1 MRKSINNDY
10 RKIHDDSFLLELYT
24 NLTKENPEIIAH
36 HWHNEPEVIL
46 CVDGAIDVNCNG
58 ETFKLSKNDILF
70 INSSQIHSL
79 HIYPFTKSITFVFD
93 LNSCI
98 SQRLDTCDQK
108 FILPLKNLEITITSG
123 LTFQSGNVD
132 RKEELVDIIKH
143 IIDLE
148 TNRPYAYQI
157 TLKGYLF
164 LMMSILIS
172 TSPVNRYK
180 NQEYKNIVKN
190 YESLKTVLDY
200 FDNNYKEKISIDE
213 LAKLIHMSTPYF
225 CKYFKNFTGNT
236 PVDYINMIRIENA
249 VRLIK
254 TSNKRIIDI
263 AYEVGFQNFS
273 YFSKV
278 FKKNK
283 NISPSEYR
291 ASLDE
296 ISE

>member
-1 MRKSINNDY
+1 MRRSINNDY
-10 RKIHDDSFLLELYT
+10 RKINGDSFLLELYS
-24 NLTKENPEIIAH
+24 NITKENPDITAH
-36 HWHNEPEVIL
+36 HWHNEPEVIF

-58 ETFKLSKNDILF
+58 ETFKMSKNDILF

-79 HIYPFTKSITFVFD
+79 HIYPFSKSLIFVFD

-98 SQRLDTCDQK
+98 SQRMDICDQK
-108 FILPLKNLEITITSG
+108 YILPLKNLEIMITSG
-123 LTFQSGNVD
+123 LAFQNENKNKKD
-132 RKEELVDIIKH
+132 ELVEIINH

-157 TLKGYLF
+157 GLKGYLF
-164 LMMSILIS
+164 LMLSIFVSACPI
-172 TSPVNRYK
+172 NKYQ
-180 NQEYKNIVKN
+180 NQQYKNIVKN

-200 FDNNYKEKISIDE
+200 FDNNYKEKIKIGD
-213 LAKLIHMSTPYF
+213 LAKLTHMSTPYF
-225 CKYFKNFTGNT
+225 CKYFKSFTGNT

-249 VRLIK
+249 VKLLK

-278 FKKNK
+278 FKKIK
-283 NISPSEYR
+283 KISPTEYR
-291 ASLDE
+291 DSLGEE
-296 ISE
+296 ID